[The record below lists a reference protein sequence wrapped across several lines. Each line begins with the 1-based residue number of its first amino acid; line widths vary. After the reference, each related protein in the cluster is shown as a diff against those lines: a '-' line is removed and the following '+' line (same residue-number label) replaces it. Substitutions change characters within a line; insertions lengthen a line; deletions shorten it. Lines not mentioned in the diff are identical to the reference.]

1 MTQSQIHPR
10 PDQVAELTR
19 GLSLPLPVLDPLHM
33 KVIAS
38 GLARAARS
46 VSLDHPAI
54 WTAGSEAAIN
64 AIVETRLNRLID
76 EDTRWNQLVA
86 CVVRGKETL
95 SFDGS
100 HLETRPDLSIFLT
113 GRSRA
118 FPLVVECKLIEVAAS
133 KNEGLYCTNGLSRF
147 VTGKYGWG
155 GQEAMMLGYVRDGS
169 TIDGLLIPYL
179 TGPATGTVFATQQM
193 PQACGI
199 AGHDIAAS
207 LHGRS
212 FTYIHAPGP
221 PGAITVWHIWVG
233 APNRAGRAAR
243 SR

>member
-19 GLSLPLPVLDPLHM
+19 GLSLPVPMLNLLHM

-38 GLARAARS
+38 GLALAVRS
-46 VSLDHPAI
+46 ISLDHPAI
-54 WTAGSEAAIN
+54 WSAGTEAEIN

-76 EDTRWNQLVA
+76 EDTRWNQLVD

-118 FPLVVECKLIEVAAS
+118 FPLVVECKLIEVAAG
-133 KNEGLYCTNGLSRF
+133 KNESLYCTNGLSRF
-147 VTGKYGWG
+147 VTGKYSWG

-169 TIDGLLIPYL
+169 TIANLLIPYL
-179 TGPATGTVFATQQM
+179 SGPVAGTAFATQQM
-193 PQACGI
+193 PQVCGI

-212 FTYIHAPGP
+212 FTYVQAPGP

-233 APNRAGRAAR
+233 SPLAN
-243 SR
+243 

>member
-1 MTQSQIHPR
+1 VTQSQIHPR
-10 PDQVAELTR
+10 PDQIAELTR
-19 GLSLPLPVLDPLHM
+19 GLSLPLPMLNPLHM

-38 GLARAARS
+38 GLALAARS

-54 WTAGSEAAIN
+54 WTVGSEAEIN

-76 EDTRWNQLVA
+76 EDSRWNQLVD

-113 GRSRA
+113 NRSRA
-118 FPLVVECKLIEVAAS
+118 FPLVVECKLIEVAVG
-133 KNEGLYCTNGLSRF
+133 KNEGLYCTSGLSRF

-179 TGPATGTVFATQQM
+179 TGPLAGTTFATQQI

-199 AGHDIAAS
+199 AEHDIAAS
-207 LHGRS
+207 LHGRN
-212 FTYIHAPGP
+212 FTYIHAHGAPGSI
-221 PGAITVWHIWVG
+221 AVWHIWVG
-233 APNRAGRAAR
+233 EPVA
-243 SR
+243 S

>member
-38 GLARAARS
+38 GLALAARS
-46 VSLDHPAI
+46 VSVDHPAI
-54 WTAGSEAAIN
+54 WIAGSEAEIN

-76 EDTRWNQLVA
+76 EDTRWNQLVD
-86 CVVRGKETL
+86 CVVRGKEAL

-118 FPLVVECKLIEVAAS
+118 FPLVVECKLIEVAAG

-169 TIDGLLIPYL
+169 TIDGLLVPYL
-179 TGPATGTVFATQQM
+179 TGITTGPTFATQQM
-193 PQACGI
+193 PQTSGI

-212 FTYIHAPGP
+212 FTYIHAPDP
-221 PGAITVWHIWVG
+221 PGAIAVWHIWVE
-233 APNRAGRAAR
+233 APVVN
-243 SR
+243 

>member
-1 MTQSQIHPR
+1 MTKSQIHPR

-19 GLSLPLPVLDPLHM
+19 GLSLPLPVLDSLHM

-38 GLARAARS
+38 GLALAARS

-54 WTAGSEAAIN
+54 WTAGSEAEIN

-118 FPLVVECKLIEVAAS
+118 FPLVVECKLIEVAAG
-133 KNEGLYCTNGLSRF
+133 KNEGIYCTNGLSRF

-169 TIDGLLIPYL
+169 TIGGLLVPYL
-179 TGPATGTVFATQQM
+179 TGITAGLVFATQQT
-193 PQACGI
+193 PQASGI

-212 FTYIHAPGP
+212 FAYIHAPSP
-221 PGAITVWHIWVG
+221 PGAIAVWHIWVE
-233 APNRAGRAAR
+233 APDVN
-243 SR
+243 